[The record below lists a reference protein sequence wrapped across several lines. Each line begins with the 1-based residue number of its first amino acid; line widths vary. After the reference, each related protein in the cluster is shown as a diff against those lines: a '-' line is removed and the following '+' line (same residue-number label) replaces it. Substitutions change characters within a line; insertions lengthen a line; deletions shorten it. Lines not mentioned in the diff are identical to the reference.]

1 MIISN
6 ELLEKY
12 LLGNADPSE
21 KMEVEVA
28 ARIDPEVE
36 ERLIVARRFTEMIEA
51 QTLAAP
57 PMERMAAKSE
67 DSRCVILCER
77 HVVNQKLPYQ
87 ERTLFTDAKEE
98 HAFSEGL
105 YLTEKGTALHNIGRI
120 MEENGLATTR
130 QYYSSL
136 DDLKEALKRQES
148 IIVVVNEDTL
158 LGKYGDDK
166 PDHAVCVESI
176 GESSIFLFNPSTGR
190 EQDEYPLEA
199 FLSSWNTSDHYA
211 VFANTKK
218 EKTYNP
224 KPLEMFEDI
233 ELDEGLKE
241 VGDAIAEYVHDVWS
255 QRRFEEGY
263 VYAPQTNTDKEKG
276 PLTNKYLVPFSELSE
291 VDKDLDR
298 EVYRR
303 ALKMVR
309 YLGYLLKKSNLRCPK
324 CGGIIYLDW
333 DYCAHCGREL
343 QLSDFKEKKKDW

>member
-1 MIISN
+1 MRIS
-6 ELLEKY
+6 EDLIEKY
-12 LLGNADPSE
+12 LLGNADLSE
-21 KMEVEVA
+21 KMEVELA
-28 ARIDPEVE
+28 ASIDPRVE
-36 ERLIVARRFTEMIEA
+36 ERLIVAKRFAEMIKA
-51 QTLAAP
+51 RTLQAP
-57 PMERMAAKSE
+57 PTERIAAKSE

-77 HVVNQKLPYQ
+77 HVVKQKNPNQ

-130 QYYSSL
+130 HYNATL
-136 DDLKEALKRQES
+136 DDLMEALEKQEG
-148 IIVVVNEDTL
+148 IIAVVNEDTL
-158 LGKYGDDK
+158 LGKKGNGK

-176 GESSIFLFNPSTGR
+176 GETSVCLFNPSTGN
-190 EQDEYPLEA
+190 EQDEYPLKDFQEA
-199 FLSSWNTSDHYA
+199 WNTSDRYA
-211 VFANTKK
+211 VFANTKA

-224 KPLEMFEDI
+224 KPLQMFEDI
-233 ELDEGLKE
+233 ELDEGLNE

-263 VYAPQTNTDKEKG
+263 VYGPETNTDKKKG

-291 VDKDLDR
+291 VDQDLDR
-298 EVYRR
+298 EVFRG
-303 ALKMVR
+303 ALKMVI
-309 YLGYLLKKSNLRCPK
+309 YLGYLLKRSTLRCPD
-324 CGGIIYLDW
+324 CGEIIYSDW